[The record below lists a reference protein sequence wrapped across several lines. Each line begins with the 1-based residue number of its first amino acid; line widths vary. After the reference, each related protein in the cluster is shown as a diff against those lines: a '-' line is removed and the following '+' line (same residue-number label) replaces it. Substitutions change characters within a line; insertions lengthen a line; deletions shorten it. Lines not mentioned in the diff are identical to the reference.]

1 MNNIYFYSLNLFICL
16 IIIDIIMR
24 LWNKQ
29 QEKLFFINS
38 KSFASK
44 EQLFYR
50 TDDGRYLA
58 YFPKRYKGG
67 KTTLQARNS
76 LIGNYT
82 EKWVSDLFRA
92 LIEDENLHIVQQAR
106 IPSVGITSK
115 SPADIAVATA
125 DKKILKA
132 SEVKLICEVKMSLV
146 WNWQY
151 EPEFG
156 SLKEVGDF
164 RTHQG
169 KPSFTRSDSI
179 LKAIGKCVDIRVSNF
194 ESTKIPIIVLGNAPL
209 SNGFSKK
216 ADYLK
221 HAGLIQGFWSLNP
234 FPLNHGNTRKSTP
247 KKGFYRFDNTSELKI
262 HLNQLFNQDLN
273 FFSGMESPKT
283 LGKLIEIADEEE
295 TYENKGLKFLNLL
308 KRD

>member
-1 MNNIYFYSLNLFICL
+1 
-16 IIIDIIMR
+16 MR
-24 LWNKQ
+24 LWNKH

-38 KSFASK
+38 KSFASP

-58 YFPKRYKGG
+58 YWPKRYKGR

-76 LIGNYT
+76 LIGNFT
-82 EKWVSDLFRA
+82 EKWVGDLLDA
-92 LIEDENLHIVQQAR
+92 LIDDENLHVVQQAR

-115 SPADIAVATA
+115 SPADIAISTE

-151 EPEFG
+151 DPEFDRV
-156 SLKEVGDF
+156 SEVGDF

-179 LKAIGKCVDIRVSNF
+179 LKAIGKCIDIRVSNF
-194 ESTKIPIIVLGNAPL
+194 ESTKIPIIVVGNAPL

-273 FFSGMESPKT
+273 FFSGMESPRN
-283 LGKLIEIADEEE
+283 LGKLIEIANKEES
-295 TYENKGLKFLNLL
+295 YENKGLKFLNLL
-308 KRD
+308 QRS

>member
-1 MNNIYFYSLNLFICL
+1 
-16 IIIDIIMR
+16 MR
-24 LWNKQ
+24 LWNKH

-38 KSFASK
+38 KSFASPQ
-44 EQLFYR
+44 QLFYR

-58 YFPKRYKGG
+58 YWPKRYKGR

-76 LIGNYT
+76 LIGNFT
-82 EKWVSDLFRA
+82 EKWVSDLFDA

-115 SPADIAVATA
+115 SPADIAIATE

-151 EPEFG
+151 DSE
-156 SLKEVGDF
+156 LDRVTEVGDF

-179 LKAIGKCVDIRVSNF
+179 LKAIGKCIDIRVSNF
-194 ESTKIPIIVLGNAPL
+194 ESTKIPIIVVGNAPL

-247 KKGFYRFDNTSELKI
+247 KKGFYRFDNTSELKL

-273 FFSGMESPKT
+273 FFSGMENPRN
-283 LGKLIEIADEEE
+283 LGKLIEIANKEESH
-295 TYENKGLKFLNLL
+295 ENKGLKFLNLL
-308 KRD
+308 QRS

>member
-1 MNNIYFYSLNLFICL
+1 
-16 IIIDIIMR
+16 MR
-24 LWNKQ
+24 LWNKY

-38 KSFASK
+38 KSFASP

-58 YFPKRYKGG
+58 YWPKRYKGR

-76 LIGNYT
+76 LIGNFT
-82 EKWVSDLFRA
+82 EKWVSDLFGA

-115 SPADIAVATA
+115 SPADIAIATE

-151 EPEFG
+151 DPE
-156 SLKEVGDF
+156 LDRVTEVGDF

-179 LKAIGKCVDIRVSNF
+179 LKAIGKCIDIRVSNF
-194 ESTKIPIIVLGNAPL
+194 ESTKIPIIVVGNAPL

-247 KKGFYRFDNTSELKI
+247 KRGYYRFDNTSELKI

-273 FFSGMESPKT
+273 FFSGMESPRN
-283 LGKLIEIADEEE
+283 LGKLIEIANKEES
-295 TYENKGLKFLNLL
+295 YENKGLKFLNLL
-308 KRD
+308 QRS

>member
-1 MNNIYFYSLNLFICL
+1 
-16 IIIDIIMR
+16 MR
-24 LWNKQ
+24 LWNKH

-38 KSFASK
+38 KSFASP

-50 TDDGRYLA
+50 TDDGKYLA
-58 YFPKRYKGG
+58 YWPKRYKGR
-67 KTTLQARNS
+67 KTTLQSRNS
-76 LIGNYT
+76 LIGNFT
-82 EKWVSDLFRA
+82 EKWVSDLFKS
-92 LIEDENLHIVQQAR
+92 LIEDENLHTVQQAR

-115 SPADIAVATA
+115 SPADIVIATE

-151 EPEFG
+151 DPEFG
-156 SLKEVGDF
+156 SIKEAGDF

-179 LKAIGKCVDIRVSNF
+179 LKAIGKCIDIRVSNF
-194 ESTKIPIIVLGNAPL
+194 ESTKIPIIVVGNAPL

-247 KKGFYRFDNTSELKI
+247 KKGFYRFDNTSELKM
-262 HLNQLFNQDLN
+262 HLNQLFKQDLN

-283 LGKLIEIADEEE
+283 LGKLIEIANRQE

-308 KRD
+308 KRS

>member
-1 MNNIYFYSLNLFICL
+1 
-16 IIIDIIMR
+16 MR

-38 KSFASK
+38 KSFASP

-58 YFPKRYKGG
+58 YWPKRYKGR

-76 LIGNYT
+76 LIGNFT
-82 EKWVSDLFRA
+82 EKWTSDLFSS
-92 LIEDENLHIVQQAR
+92 LIEDESLHIVQQAR

-115 SPADIAVATA
+115 SPADIVIATE

-151 EPEFG
+151 NPDSG
-156 SLKEVGDF
+156 SIDEVGDF

-179 LKAIGKCVDIRVSNF
+179 LKAIGKCIDIRVSNF
-194 ESTKIPIIVLGNAPL
+194 ESTKIPIIVVGNAPL

-247 KKGFYRFDNTSELKI
+247 KKGYYRFDNTSELKM
-262 HLNQLFNQDLN
+262 HLNQLFKQDLN
-273 FFSGMESPKT
+273 FFSGMESPQT
-283 LGKLIEIADEEE
+283 LGKLIEIANQEE

-308 KRD
+308 KRS

>member
-1 MNNIYFYSLNLFICL
+1 MT
-16 IIIDIIMR
+16 

-38 KSFASK
+38 KSFASP
-44 EQLFYR
+44 EQLFYK
-50 TDDGRYLA
+50 TGDGRYLA
-58 YFPKRYKGG
+58 YWPKKYKGR
-67 KTTLQARNS
+67 KYSLQARNS

-82 EKWVSDLFRA
+82 EKWVGDLFGS
-92 LIEDENLHIVQQAR
+92 LIADEDLHIVQQAR
-106 IPSVGITSK
+106 IPSLGITSK
-115 SPADIAVATA
+115 SPADIVVATD

-151 EPEFG
+151 DPHEDI
-156 SLKEVGDF
+156 LKEVGDF

-179 LKAIGKCVDIRVSNF
+179 LKAIGKCIDIRVSNSQ
-194 ESTKIPIIVLGNAPL
+194 STKIPIVVVGNAPL

-216 ADYLK
+216 ADHLK

-234 FPLNHGNTRKSTP
+234 FPLNHGNTRKCTP
-247 KKGFYRFDNTSELKI
+247 KKGFYRFDSTLELKR
-262 HLNQLFNQDLN
+262 HLNQLFEQDLN
-273 FFSGMESPKT
+273 FFSGMESPEN
-283 LGKLIEIADEEE
+283 LGKLIEIANRQES
-295 TYENKGLKFLNLL
+295 YENKGLEFLNLL
-308 KRD
+308 KRS

>member
-1 MNNIYFYSLNLFICL
+1 
-16 IIIDIIMR
+16 MR

-29 QEKLFFINS
+29 QERLFFINS
-38 KSFASK
+38 KSFAST

-58 YFPKRYKGG
+58 YFPKRYRGRKA
-67 KTTLQARNS
+67 TLQARNS

-82 EKWVSDLFRA
+82 EKWVGDLFKA
-92 LIEDENLHIVQQAR
+92 LIGDESLHIVQQAR

-115 SPADIAVATA
+115 SPADIVVATE

-151 EPEFG
+151 DPEFDRV
-156 SLKEVGDF
+156 KEVGDF

-247 KKGFYRFDNTSELKI
+247 KKGFYRFDNTSELKL
-262 HLNQLFNQDLN
+262 HLNQLFDQNLN
-273 FFSGMESPKT
+273 FFSGMENPKT
-283 LGKLIEIADEEE
+283 LGKLIEIADREES
-295 TYENKGLKFLNLL
+295 YENKGLKFLNLL
-308 KRD
+308 KGY

>member
-1 MNNIYFYSLNLFICL
+1 
-16 IIIDIIMR
+16 MR
-24 LWNKQ
+24 LWNKH

-38 KSFASK
+38 KSFASP

-58 YFPKRYKGG
+58 YWPKRYKGR
-67 KTTLQARNS
+67 KSTLQARNS
-76 LIGNYT
+76 LIGNFT
-82 EKWVSDLFRA
+82 EKWVSDLFNA
-92 LIEDENLHIVQQAR
+92 LIEDENLHVVQQAR

-115 SPADIAVATA
+115 SPADIAVATE

-151 EPEFG
+151 DPELDRV
-156 SLKEVGDF
+156 SEVGDF

-179 LKAIGKCVDIRVSNF
+179 LKAIGKCIDIRVSNL
-194 ESTKIPIIVLGNAPL
+194 ESTKIPIIVVGNAPL

-273 FFSGMESPKT
+273 FFSGMESPRS
-283 LGKLIEIADEEE
+283 LGKLIEIADREES
-295 TYENKGLKFLNLL
+295 YENKGLKFLNLL
-308 KRD
+308 KRY

>member
-1 MNNIYFYSLNLFICL
+1 MN
-16 IIIDIIMR
+16 

-38 KSFASK
+38 KNFASAQ
-44 EQLFYR
+44 QLFYR

-58 YFPKRYKGG
+58 YWPKKYRGR

-76 LIGNYT
+76 LIGNFT
-82 EKWVSDLFRA
+82 EKWVGDLFKS
-92 LIEDENLHIVQQAR
+92 LIDGEDLHIVQQAR
-106 IPSVGITSK
+106 IPALGITSS
-115 SPADIAVATA
+115 SPADIVISTE
-125 DKKILKA
+125 DKKILNA

-151 EPEFG
+151 DPEMDT
-156 SLKEVGDF
+156 LKEVGDY

-179 LKAIGKCVDIRVSNF
+179 LKAIGKCIDIRVSNLQ
-194 ESTKIPIIVLGNAPL
+194 STKIPIIVVGNAPL

-221 HAGLIQGFWSLNP
+221 HSGLIQGFWSLNP
-234 FPLNHGNTRKSTP
+234 FPLNHGNTRKCTP
-247 KKGFYRFDNTSELKI
+247 KRGYYRFDSALELKK

-273 FFSGMESPKT
+273 FFSGMESPEN
-283 LGKLIEIADEEE
+283 LGKLIEIADNEN
-295 TYENKGLKFLNLL
+295 TYEDKGLKFLNLL
-308 KRD
+308 KRS

>member
-1 MNNIYFYSLNLFICL
+1 MN
-16 IIIDIIMR
+16 
-24 LWNKQ
+24 LWNKN
-29 QEKLFFINS
+29 QEKLFFTESLKLAKANH
-38 KSFASK
+38 
-44 EQLFYR
+44 LFYL
-50 TDDGRYLA
+50 DEDGRHLA
-58 YFPKRYKGG
+58 YWPKSYRGVKS
-67 KTTLQARNS
+67 TLQSRNS

-82 EKWVSDLFRA
+82 EKWVSDLFSE

-115 SPADIAVATA
+115 SPADIAIATA

-247 KKGFYRFDNTSELKI
+247 KKGFYRFDNTSELKM

-283 LGKLIEIADEEE
+283 LGKLIEIADKEE

-308 KRD
+308 KRY

>member
-1 MNNIYFYSLNLFICL
+1 M
-16 IIIDIIMR
+16 
-24 LWNKQ
+24 
-29 QEKLFFINS
+29 
-38 KSFASK
+38 
-44 EQLFYR
+44 
-50 TDDGRYLA
+50 A
-58 YFPKRYKGG
+58 YWPKRYKGR

-76 LIGNYT
+76 LIGNFT
-82 EKWVSDLFRA
+82 EKWVSDLFDA

-115 SPADIAVATA
+115 SPADIAIATE

-151 EPEFG
+151 DSE
-156 SLKEVGDF
+156 LDRVTEVGDF

-179 LKAIGKCVDIRVSNF
+179 LKAIGKCIDIRVSNF
-194 ESTKIPIIVLGNAPL
+194 ESTKIPIIVVGNAPL

-234 FPLNHGNTRKSTP
+234 FPFNHGNTRKSTP
-247 KKGFYRFDNTSELKI
+247 KKGFYRFDNTSELKL

-273 FFSGMESPKT
+273 FFSGMENPRN
-283 LGKLIEIADEEE
+283 LGKLIEIANKEESH
-295 TYENKGLKFLNLL
+295 ENKGLKFLNLL
-308 KRD
+308 QRS

>member
-1 MNNIYFYSLNLFICL
+1 
-16 IIIDIIMR
+16 MR
-24 LWNKQ
+24 LWNKH

-38 KSFASK
+38 KSFASP

-58 YFPKRYKGG
+58 YWPKRYKGR

-76 LIGNYT
+76 LIGNFT
-82 EKWVSDLFRA
+82 EKWVSDLFGA

-115 SPADIAVATA
+115 SPADIAIATE

-151 EPEFG
+151 DPE
-156 SLKEVGDF
+156 LDRVTEVGDF

-179 LKAIGKCVDIRVSNF
+179 LKAIGKCIDIRVSNF
-194 ESTKIPIIVLGNAPL
+194 ESTKIPIIVVGNAPL

-247 KKGFYRFDNTSELKI
+247 KRGYYRFDNTSELKI

-273 FFSGMESPKT
+273 FFSGMESPRN
-283 LGKLIEIADEEE
+283 LGKLIEIANKEES
-295 TYENKGLKFLNLL
+295 YENKGLKFLNLL
-308 KRD
+308 QRS

>member
-1 MNNIYFYSLNLFICL
+1 MNNIYFYLLNLFICL
-16 IIIDIIMR
+16 KIIFFIMR
-24 LWNKQ
+24 LWNKH

-38 KSFASK
+38 KSFASP

-58 YFPKRYKGG
+58 YWPKRYRGK

-76 LIGNYT
+76 LIGNFT
-82 EKWVSDLFRA
+82 EKWVNDLFDA
-92 LIEDENLHIVQQAR
+92 LIEDENLHVVQQAR
-106 IPSVGITSK
+106 IPSLGITSK
-115 SPADIAVATA
+115 SPADIAVATE

-151 EPEFG
+151 DFE
-156 SLKEVGDF
+156 LDRVREVGDF

-179 LKAIGKCVDIRVSNF
+179 LKAIGKCIDIRVSNF
-194 ESTKIPIIVLGNAPL
+194 ESTKIPIIVVGNAPL

-221 HAGLIQGFWSLNP
+221 HLGLIQGFWSLNP

-247 KKGFYRFDNTSELKI
+247 KKGFYRFDNTSELKM

-273 FFSGMESPKT
+273 FFSGMENPRN
-283 LGKLIEIADEEE
+283 LGKLIEMANEEE
-295 TYENKGLKFLNLL
+295 SYENKGLKFLNLL
-308 KRD
+308 KRS

>member
-1 MNNIYFYSLNLFICL
+1 MK
-16 IIIDIIMR
+16 
-24 LWNKQ
+24 LWNKHY
-29 QEKLFFINS
+29 EKLFFI
-38 KSFASK
+38 KSRNFASP

-50 TDDGRYLA
+50 TDDGRHLA
-58 YFPKRYKGG
+58 YWPKRHRGRKYS
-67 KTTLQARNS
+67 LQARNS

-82 EKWVSDLFRA
+82 ENWVSNL
-92 LIEDENLHIVQQAR
+92 LEYVIDEGLHVVQQAR

-115 SPADIAVATA
+115 SPADIVIATA

-151 EPEFG
+151 DPDSG

-179 LKAIGKCVDIRVSNF
+179 LKAIGKCIDIRVSNY

-209 SNGFSKK
+209 SIGFSKK
-216 ADYLK
+216 AEYLK
-221 HAGLIQGFWSLNP
+221 RAGLIQGFWSLNP
-234 FPLNHGNTRKSTP
+234 RPLNHGNTRKSTP
-247 KKGFYRFDNTSELKI
+247 QKGYFRFDSTSELKM
-262 HLNQLFNQDLN
+262 HLNQLFQKDLN
-273 FFSGMESPKT
+273 FFSGMENPKT
-283 LGKLIEIADEEE
+283 LGRIIEMANREEE
-295 TYENKGLKFLNLL
+295 YENKGLKFLNLL
-308 KRD
+308 KRS

>member
-1 MNNIYFYSLNLFICL
+1 
-16 IIIDIIMR
+16 MR
-24 LWNKQ
+24 LWNKH

-38 KSFASK
+38 KSFASP

-50 TDDGRYLA
+50 TDDGKYLA
-58 YFPKRYKGG
+58 YWPKRYKGR
-67 KTTLQARNS
+67 KTTLQSRNS
-76 LIGNYT
+76 LIGNFT
-82 EKWVSDLFRA
+82 EKWVSDLFKS
-92 LIEDENLHIVQQAR
+92 LIEDENLYTVQQAR

-115 SPADIAVATA
+115 SPADIVIATE

-151 EPEFG
+151 DPEFG
-156 SLKEVGDF
+156 SIKEVGDF

-179 LKAIGKCVDIRVSNF
+179 SKAIGKCIDIRFSNF
-194 ESTKIPIIVLGNAPL
+194 ESTKIPIIVVGNAPL

-283 LGKLIEIADEEE
+283 LGKLIEIANRQE

-308 KRD
+308 KRS

>member
-1 MNNIYFYSLNLFICL
+1 
-16 IIIDIIMR
+16 MR
-24 LWNKQ
+24 LWNKH

-38 KSFASK
+38 KSFASP

-50 TDDGRYLA
+50 TDDGKYLA
-58 YFPKRYKGG
+58 YWPKRYKGR
-67 KTTLQARNS
+67 KTTLQSRNS
-76 LIGNYT
+76 LIGNFT
-82 EKWVSDLFRA
+82 EKWVSDLFKS
-92 LIEDENLHIVQQAR
+92 LIEDENLYTVQQAR

-115 SPADIAVATA
+115 SPADIVIATE

-151 EPEFG
+151 DPEFG
-156 SLKEVGDF
+156 SIKEVGDF

-179 LKAIGKCVDIRVSNF
+179 LKAIGKCIDIRVSNF
-194 ESTKIPIIVLGNAPL
+194 ESTKIPIIVVGNAPL

-283 LGKLIEIADEEE
+283 LGKLIEIANRQE

-308 KRD
+308 KRY

>member
-1 MNNIYFYSLNLFICL
+1 
-16 IIIDIIMR
+16 MR
-24 LWNKQ
+24 LWNKH

-38 KSFASK
+38 KSFASP

-58 YFPKRYKGG
+58 YWPKRYKGR

-76 LIGNYT
+76 LIGNFT
-82 EKWVSDLFRA
+82 EKWVSDLFGA

-115 SPADIAVATA
+115 SPADIAIATE

-151 EPEFG
+151 DPE
-156 SLKEVGDF
+156 LDRVTEVGDF

-179 LKAIGKCVDIRVSNF
+179 LKAIGKCIDIRVSNF
-194 ESTKIPIIVLGNAPL
+194 ESTKIPIIVVGNAPL

-247 KKGFYRFDNTSELKI
+247 KRGYYRFDNTSELKI
-262 HLNQLFNQDLN
+262 HLNQLFNKDLN
-273 FFSGMESPKT
+273 FFSGMESPRN
-283 LGKLIEIADEEE
+283 LGKLIEIANKEES
-295 TYENKGLKFLNLL
+295 YENKGLKFLNLL
-308 KRD
+308 QRS

>member
-1 MNNIYFYSLNLFICL
+1 
-16 IIIDIIMR
+16 MR

-38 KSFASK
+38 KNFASPK
-44 EQLFYR
+44 QLFYR
-50 TDDGRYLA
+50 TEDGRYLA
-58 YFPKRYKGG
+58 YWPKRYNG
-67 KTTLQARNS
+67 KKSTLQARNS
-76 LIGNYT
+76 LIGNFT
-82 EKWVSDLFRA
+82 EKWVSDLFSM
-92 LIEDENLHIVQQAR
+92 LIEDENLHVIQQAR

-115 SPADIAVATA
+115 SPADIVIATV

-151 EPEFG
+151 DPE
-156 SLKEVGDF
+156 LDRVYEIGDF

-179 LKAIGKCVDIRVSNF
+179 LKAIGKCIDIRVSNF
-194 ESTKIPIIVLGNAPL
+194 SSMKIPIIVVGNAPL

-234 FPLNHGNTRKSTP
+234 FPLNHGNTRKTTP
-247 KKGFYRFDNTSELKI
+247 KRGFYRFDNTDELRI
-262 HLNQLFNQDLN
+262 HLNRLFNQDLN
-273 FFSGMESPKT
+273 FFSGMESPEN
-283 LGKLIEIADEEE
+283 LGKLIEIANKEEN
-295 TYENKGLKFLNLL
+295 YENKGLKCLNLL
-308 KRD
+308 KRS

>member
-1 MNNIYFYSLNLFICL
+1 
-16 IIIDIIMR
+16 MR
-24 LWNKQ
+24 LWNKH

-38 KSFASK
+38 KSFASP

-50 TDDGRYLA
+50 TDDGKYLA
-58 YFPKRYKGG
+58 YWPKRYKGR
-67 KTTLQARNS
+67 KTTLQSRNS
-76 LIGNYT
+76 LIGNFT
-82 EKWVSDLFRA
+82 EKWVSDLFKS
-92 LIEDENLHIVQQAR
+92 LIEDENLYTVQQAR

-115 SPADIAVATA
+115 SPADIVIATE

-151 EPEFG
+151 DPEFG
-156 SLKEVGDF
+156 SIKEAGDF

-179 LKAIGKCVDIRVSNF
+179 LKAIGKCIDIRVSNF
-194 ESTKIPIIVLGNAPL
+194 ESTKIPIIVVGNAPL

-283 LGKLIEIADEEE
+283 LGKLIEIANRQE

-308 KRD
+308 KRS